1 MTDAQRI
8 GRAARTVLLSLS
20 LGTAAAV
27 AFAFEA
33 APLAGPLAAAG
44 GAFGSTD
51 LAHASAALALLMV
64 LQALTV
70 AAACALAAL
79 AVDLSPLAG
88 ATAGVM
94 ASALPAGISA
104 AAEGL
109 DVLWPAP
116 LVLVRVAGGFLA
128 AGAGA
133 LACGLIRTTVTVR
146 IREGRQSVLRRL
158 REDSG
163 LRLDREGQFW
173 HRGGRVEHA
182 RTQLVLHR
190 GLHRAGDGRWAT
202 RIGREWGYV
211 EVEDAAR
218 FARRLEEDSQRPGRL
233 RAQLWGGEWV
243 EVDPASLAAGEG
255 DALYVRV
262 PPGGER
268 ARLTR
273 AAQLS
278 LADRLREEGGAFWLE
293 LSGRRVPIG
302 SDGGPEPFRMFRGTG
317 G

>member
-1 MTDAQRI
+1 MTEAQRL
-8 GRAARTVLLSLS
+8 GLALRTVLLSLA

-27 AFAFEA
+27 AFAFAA

-51 LAHASAALALLMV
+51 LAHASAALALLML

-70 AAACALAAL
+70 AAACAMVAL
-79 AVDLSPLAG
+79 VVDLSPLAG
-88 ATAGVM
+88 AAAGVV
-94 ASALPAGISA
+94 ASALPAAISA

-116 LVLVRVAGGFLA
+116 LVMVRVAGGFLA

-133 LACGLIRTTVTVR
+133 LASALIRGTVR
-146 IREGRQSVLRRL
+146 NREARQSALRRL

-173 HRGGRVEHA
+173 HRSGRVEHV

-190 GLHRAGDGRWAT
+190 GLHRAADGRWAT

-218 FARRLEEDSQRPGRL
+218 FARRIEEDLRRPGQL

-262 PPGGER
+262 RPGGER

-293 LSGRRVPIG
+293 LSGRRLPIG
-302 SDGGPEPFRMFRGTG
+302 SDTGPEPISPPA
-317 G
+317 

>member
-8 GRAARTVLLSLS
+8 GLAARTVLLSLS
-20 LGTAAAV
+20 LGTVAAV
-27 AFAFEA
+27 AFAFA
-33 APLAGPLAAAG
+33 AARLAGPLAAAG

-51 LAHASAALALLMV
+51 MAHSSVALALLMV
-64 LQALTV
+64 LQAATV

-88 ATAGVM
+88 AAAGAA
-94 ASALPAGISA
+94 ASVLPAAVSA

-116 LVLVRVAGGFLA
+116 LVVVRVAGGFLA

-133 LACGLIRTTVTVR
+133 LACGLTRGALR
-146 IREGRQSVLRRL
+146 AREGQQTVLRRL

-190 GLHRAGDGRWAT
+190 GLHRAADGRWAT

-218 FARRLEEDSQRPGRL
+218 FARRIEEDPERPGRL

-243 EVDPASLAAGEG
+243 EVDPASLAAGED

-293 LSGRRVPIG
+293 LSGRRLPIG
-302 SDGGPEPFRMFRGTG
+302 SDAGPEPVRTF
-317 G
+317 